1 MKATQGSVFRRREAL
16 ITYLDKYDYGTVS
29 ELADRF
35 QVSEVTIRRDLLFL
49 EKKQLIERYYGGVK
63 RIKKSEKRESQQ
75 LGSVEEFPW
84 QRLLPPL
91 HLLLQEKK
99 LIFVG
104 AGRWSKELIHAVA
117 DFDLTI
123 VTNDHSALIDLKPG
137 RAIVCL
143 CGGEVES
150 NSTALVGDI
159 ATLAFSKYTADLC
172 LIEATGIDSHEITTT
187 TLSESFVYRTM
198 LQHTQGEK
206 IIYTE
211 GENIGHVRGFM
222 IDRTFMANRLF
233 SNRQLSEIETAQF
246 SSQGLQFSL
255 L

>member
-1 MKATQGSVFRRREAL
+1 M
-16 ITYLDKYDYGTVS
+16 
-29 ELADRF
+29 
-35 QVSEVTIRRDLLFL
+35 
-49 EKKQLIERYYGGVK
+49 
-63 RIKKSEKRESQQ
+63 
-75 LGSVEEFPW
+75 
-84 QRLLPPL
+84 
-91 HLLLQEKK
+91 LQEKK

-172 LIEATGIDSHEITTT
+172 LIEASGIDSHEITTT

-233 SNRQLSEIETAQF
+233 SNRQLTEIETAQF

>member
-1 MKATQGSVFRRREAL
+1 MKATQGTVFRRQEAL
-16 ITYLDKYDYGTVS
+16 ITYLDRYDYGTVS
-29 ELADRF
+29 ELAARF
-35 QVSEVTIRRDLLFL
+35 RVSEVTIRRDLLFL

-63 RIKKSEKRESQQ
+63 RIKKSEKMASKR
-75 LGSVEEFPW
+75 LGTAAEFPW
-84 QRLLPPL
+84 QRLLPALSPL
-91 HLLLQEKK
+91 LREKK

-104 AGRWSKELIHAVA
+104 AGQWSRELIRALA

-123 VTNDHSALIDLKPG
+123 VTNDHSAVIDPKAG
-137 RAIVCL
+137 RALVCL

-172 LIEATGIDSHEITTT
+172 LIEASGIDPHEITTA
-187 TLSESFVYRTM
+187 TLSESFVYRRM
-198 LQHTQGEK
+198 FQHTKGEK

-211 GENIGHVRGFM
+211 GENIGHARGFM

-233 SNRQLSEIETAQF
+233 SNRQLSAIETAQF
-246 SSQGLQFSL
+246 SAQGLQFSL

>member
-91 HLLLQEKK
+91 QDRKSTRL
-99 LIFVG
+99 
-104 AGRWSKELIHAVA
+104 
-117 DFDLTI
+117 
-123 VTNDHSALIDLKPG
+123 
-137 RAIVCL
+137 
-143 CGGEVES
+143 
-150 NSTALVGDI
+150 NS
-159 ATLAFSKYTADLC
+159 
-172 LIEATGIDSHEITTT
+172 SH
-187 TLSESFVYRTM
+187 R
-198 LQHTQGEK
+198 
-206 IIYTE
+206 
-211 GENIGHVRGFM
+211 
-222 IDRTFMANRLF
+222 
-233 SNRQLSEIETAQF
+233 
-246 SSQGLQFSL
+246 
-255 L
+255 

>member
-143 CGGEVES
+143 C
-150 NSTALVGDI
+150 
-159 ATLAFSKYTADLC
+159 
-172 LIEATGIDSHEITTT
+172 
-187 TLSESFVYRTM
+187 
-198 LQHTQGEK
+198 
-206 IIYTE
+206 
-211 GENIGHVRGFM
+211 
-222 IDRTFMANRLF
+222 
-233 SNRQLSEIETAQF
+233 
-246 SSQGLQFSL
+246 
-255 L
+255 